1 MFSLTISFISSGCLD
16 EETLKSVGF
25 TSTQDLEVIDSPE
38 ICTDLFST
46 SGTCV
51 PEATV
56 KAKIEADNNNFR
68 SSVTVFANVSSALTN
83 LASIVGSE
91 SEENKEAI
99 EKMEENTKNTRDSC
113 IKAWNVVQQGITCY
127 LACGDASENTSVG
140 AKVTVKVNRDNV
152 GEALEACKDYIDSMC
167 LLTAGVSISSSVT
180 VSDNLFLSK
189 QAEYKSSCEVLKENY
204 SCDTEEC
211 KKTTRDTIINVFFK
225 PYNYSFFT
233 SANVFADVSFDNEL
247 ENKEVEDK
255 EVEDKEIEDKNQE
268 DLLNNSSYRRLEE
281 ESDVDAES
289 DPDGTDT
296 KTHGEKS
303 NVEKVE
309 SSSSLISVIITGLM
323 MLLIAN

>member
-1 MFSLTISFISSGCLD
+1 MRSKILAILMLSLTIGFISSGCLD

-25 TSTQDLEVIDSPE
+25 TSTQDLEVIDSPDV
-38 ICTDLFST
+38 CTDLFST

-99 EKMEENTKNTRDSC
+99 EKMEENTKNTRNSC

-127 LACGDASENTSVG
+127 LACGDATENTSVD
-140 AKVTVKVNRDNV
+140 ARVTVEVNRENV

-225 PYNYSFFT
+225 PYNYSFFA
-233 SANVFADVSFDNEL
+233 SANVFADISTEF
-247 ENKEVEDK
+247 
-255 EVEDKEIEDKNQE
+255 E
-268 DLLNNSSYRRLEE
+268 DLKENLEDLFKDTFGRRLSEA
-281 ESDVDAES
+281 SDVDAQS
-289 DPDGTDT
+289 DSDGTDA

-309 SSSSLISVIITGLM
+309 SSSSLISAIVTGLM